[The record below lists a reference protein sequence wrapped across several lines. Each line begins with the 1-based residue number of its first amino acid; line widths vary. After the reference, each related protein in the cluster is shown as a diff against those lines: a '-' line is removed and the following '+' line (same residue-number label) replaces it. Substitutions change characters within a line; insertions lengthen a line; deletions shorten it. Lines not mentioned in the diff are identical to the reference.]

1 MEVRVNNMHNKIL
14 VVLEVPSIEKKYNV
28 FLPINKKVSNI
39 ILLLTKAVSELTSG
53 GYISRG
59 NEGLYNKMSGIQYDR
74 DVYLKDSD
82 LTNGSTVILI

>member
-1 MEVRVNNMHNKIL
+1 MHNKIL
-14 VVLEVPSIEKKYNV
+14 IVLEVPTIEKKYNV
-28 FLPINKKVSNI
+28 FLPINKKMSNI

-53 GYISRG
+53 GYIIRG
-59 NEGLYNKMSGIQYDR
+59 NECLYNKMNGSKYDH